1 MKKYALPL
9 IAAVALGA
17 LFPLVM
23 ERYEVLAAI
32 GMTLAF
38 WVVLSQVPALRERLS
53 GGRSIASVPAGHWG
67 MTLGHIGLA
76 VTVVG
81 ITLTSLY
88 SVEKDVRLSPGEAY
102 VLGPYTFAF
111 EGVSQYRGPNYV
123 SNQGTVVASRNGQT
137 IATLKPAK
145 RVYTTQGM
153 PMTEAGIDAG
163 LFRDLFVALG
173 DELDGGAWA
182 VRLYHKPFV
191 RWIWLG
197 ALIMSLG
204 GILAA
209 TDRRYRVLARRAVP
223 LTGGAAETAR

>member
-1 MKKYALPL
+1 
-9 IAAVALGA
+9 
-17 LFPLVM
+17 
-23 ERYEVLAAI
+23 
-32 GMTLAF
+32 
-38 WVVLSQVPALRERLS
+38 
-53 GGRSIASVPAGHWG
+53 

-88 SVEKDVRLSPGEAY
+88 SVEKDVRLAPGETYA
-102 VLGPYTFAF
+102 LGPYSFAF

-123 SNQGTVVASRNGQT
+123 SNQGTVVASRNGET

-173 DELDGGAWA
+173 DQLDGGAWA

-197 ALIMSLG
+197 AIIMSLG
-204 GILAA
+204 GLLAA
-209 TDRRYRVLARRAVP
+209 SDRRYRVLARRSVP
-223 LTGGAAETAR
+223 VGGAAEAAR

>member
-1 MKKYALPL
+1 M
-9 IAAVALGA
+9 V
-17 LFPLVM
+17 
-23 ERYEVLAAI
+23 
-32 GMTLAF
+32 LAF
-38 WVVLSQVPALRERLS
+38 WVVLSQMTVVRERLA
-53 GGRSIASVPAGHWG
+53 GGRSIASVPAGFWG
-67 MTLGHIGLA
+67 MVLGHVGLA

-88 SVEKDVRLSPGEAY
+88 SVEKDIRLSPGESY
-102 VLGPYTFAF
+102 QLGPYSFAF
-111 EGVSQYRGPNYV
+111 QGVSQYRGPNYV
-123 SNQGTVVASRNGQT
+123 SSQGTVVASRDGELV
-137 IATLKPAK
+137 ATLKPAK

-197 ALIMSLG
+197 ALIMGLG

-209 TDRRYRVLARRAVP
+209 ADRRYRVLARRTVP
-223 LTGGAAETAR
+223 AGAATEAAR